1 MSGSAS
7 PAPASPD
14 RRGRAARWVIIIA
27 AVYIA
32 ALCYID
38 RDRNI
43 LSRLADMAAPLGAC
57 TLLVLLSYLLRYL
70 RWRSILRAQGFPLPQ
85 WRQGLLAYLAGF
97 AFTASPGKAGELL
110 RIRYFGWLHVPAR
123 TTLSTFIF
131 ERAIDLLV
139 ITLLAIGAATLVPVF
154 GLLTVIILL
163 VLSALVAFACW
174 SPLARASRHVIAL
187 VPGRPLRQLG
197 HFLVD
202 GAGALGPLMRPG
214 LLASGSSWGVGAWG
228 LTAIAF
234 AWLCH
239 TSGIDLPWPLA
250 LGIYPLAMLVGALS
264 FVPGGVGTTE
274 ASIVMMLNASGV
286 DTDAALAIAIGIRL
300 VSLWL
305 AVLVGVLA
313 MIALESAG
321 SAPRQGH

>member
-1 MSGSAS
+1 MSKSAS

-32 ALCYID
+32 VLYYID

-43 LSRLADMAAPLGAC
+43 LSRLADMAAPLAAC
-57 TLLVLLSYLLRYL
+57 AMLVLLSYLLRYL
-70 RWRSILRAQGFPLPQ
+70 RWRSILCAQGFLLPQ
-85 WRQGLLAYLAGF
+85 WGQGLLAYLAGF

-110 RIRYFGWLHVPAR
+110 RIRYFGWLNVPAR
-123 TTLSTFIF
+123 TTLTTFIF

-163 VLSALVAFACW
+163 VLFALVAFAW
-174 SPLARASRHVIAL
+174 WPPLSRTSRRVIDL
-187 VPGRPLRQLG
+187 VPGRPLRRLG
-197 HFLVD
+197 HFLAD
-202 GAGALGPLMRPG
+202 GAGALGPLMHPG
-214 LLASGSSWGVGAWG
+214 LLASGSGWGVGAWG

-239 TSGIDLPWPLA
+239 ASGIDLPWPLA

-274 ASIVMMLNASGV
+274 ASIVMMLNACGV

-321 SAPRQGH
+321 SSPRQGH